1 MSDLTCVHVRRS
13 RFIDREIVFNI
24 KRDEIMNYE
33 VNVSLRKEMMD
44 LGLALFRNRVEVHL
58 KTARQNRNSKEINQV
73 KDRIR
78 EFCDSRLQGYWTWKY
93 QQRPIEDD
101 ETSVQIELMFE
112 KEEEL
117 ELFLKE
123 HGTIIR
129 LTY

>member
-13 RFIDREIVFNI
+13 RFIERDIVFNI
-24 KRDEIMNYE
+24 KRDEIVNHE
-33 VNVSLRKEMMD
+33 INVSLRKEMMD
-44 LGLALFRNRVEVHL
+44 LGLSFFRNRVEL
-58 KTARQNRNSKEINQV
+58 FFTADYENRNTREMRSI

-78 EFCDSRLQGYWTWKY
+78 EFCDSRFEGYWTWKY
-93 QQRPIEDD
+93 QQRRGDVDD
-101 ETSVQIELMFE
+101 TLFQLELMFE

-123 HGTIIR
+123 HGTIVR

>member
-13 RFIDREIVFNI
+13 RFIERDIVFNI

-58 KTARQNRNSKEINQV
+58 KTSRQNRNTSEIRQV

-78 EFCDSRLQGYWTWKY
+78 EFCDSRFQGYWTWKY